1 VDDAYLRRRGI
12 PLPSFFIF
20 TPTYRTRP
28 SLSSVVLLWYSFDVR
43 ALALGRVSLGRAR
56 RGVMAPLGSARQR
69 RKRLAVYALC
79 GVVGLLG
86 YGTAPN
92 AMQSR
97 GPDRVGRPDRVV

>member
-1 VDDAYLRRRGI
+1 MTRIFDDGGY
-12 PLPSFFIF
+12 PPVVFYFHTHVQNSSF
-20 TPTYRTRP
+20 
-28 SLSSVVLLWYSFDVR
+28 VNSFHVR

-92 AMQSR
+92 AVQSR

>member
-1 VDDAYLRRRGI
+1 MTRIFDDGGYPSRRFLFSH
-12 PLPSFFIF
+12 P
-20 TPTYRTRP
+20 RTE
-28 SLSSVVLLWYSFDVR
+28 LVLLFQASFYRYSFDVR
-43 ALALGRVSLGRAR
+43 ALALGRVSLGRAL